1 MTFQDNYNR
10 AARATEE
17 EELAKARG
25 TWVSAAKW
33 TQSKTSALSVIKDDV
48 SKEFNAIQDF
58 LSGKTSEPKTAYG
71 NCWYFEELETFE
83 KEIAA
88 LDDETQIH
96 GDLSE
101 TDIAWIE
108 NTRLLISKYHG
119 IVYQEQEGGMAA

>member
-1 MTFQDNYNR
+1 MTFQDDYNR

-25 TWVSAAKW
+25 TWASAAKW
-33 TQSKTSALSVIKDDV
+33 TQSKTSALSTIKDDV
-48 SKEFNAIQDF
+48 NKEFNAIQDF
-58 LSGKTSEPKTAYG
+58 LSGKISEPKTEYG
-71 NCWYFEELETFE
+71 NCWYFEEPETFE

-88 LDDETQIH
+88 LGDETQIH

-119 IVYQEQEGGMAA
+119 IVYLKQEGEMAA

>member
-25 TWVSAAKW
+25 TWVSAAKQ
-33 TQSKTSALSVIKDDV
+33 TQSKTSALSTIKDDV
-48 SKEFNAIQDF
+48 NKEFNAIQDF